1 MTESGQIPA
10 ITLPSGGTV
19 EFIDL
24 DDLTTW
30 QVHQVRK
37 TIDSKDSAGQT
48 TNLLFIE
55 AMRIGIKNWNVPYLN
70 DQRPPAENRDAWK
83 YLKARDGRAIE
94 GALQP
99 VLDLLRPQEVD
110 DPGDDTPG
118 SPTPPDSE

>member
-1 MTESGQIPA
+1 MTDSGQIPA
-10 ITLPSGGTV
+10 LTLPSGGTV

-24 DDLTTW
+24 DDLTAY

-55 AMRIGIKNWNVPYLN
+55 AMRIGVKNWDVPYLN
-70 DQRPPAENRDAWK
+70 DPRPPAENPSAWK
-83 YLKARDGRAIE
+83 YLKARDSRAIE

-99 VLDLLRPQEVD
+99 VLDLLKPVEAA

-118 SPTPPDSE
+118 SPTPPGSE